1 MAEDLG
7 LGVFI
12 DPTGAVKGSEDAKRA
27 FDGMKKAATES
38 EKSIKALNGVM
49 NELKGLFAGITIVAT
64 FNALTNAAK
73 EFEQNTLRLNTQLKR
88 LGDQSQITAG
98 FIDDLADSF
107 SNISGFD
114 DDEIKRTTIGLLEM
128 GLQSRKAIT
137 DVTQLG
143 IALAAL
149 KPELGGVENATNMIA
164 RALKNPEMGLRALRA
179 TGIAFNTEA
188 MRTVEILAKQGDAA
202 EAAAVLVNEL
212 EKAMGGS
219 AEVIAASL
227 DTIEGKQRALATSW
241 GNLLETFGTSE
252 TFINAAKFA
261 IDALRV
267 AIIAVDTYL
276 KAFGHAWI
284 ETWKS
289 IGDVLSG
296 EWTQA
301 NQRFTAIEGETKR
314 ILKEGMDRITQS
326 GEGSRRTIKA
336 VKQDYEG
343 FSKTAVDGLE
353 KTKKKTAELDE
364 TTKKLVDTLEGGLTD
379 AFTEMFKTG
388 EISFSNL
395 FESFRSMLAKMS
407 AQALVNPI
415 IIGIKQDVLG
425 QLSGTSGATSGSSSG
440 GGIFSNGFSLPNI
453 DIFGSSGGGSFINSI
468 GSSLGFATPYAVDP
482 AVFGVSQ
489 LNIGSGIFGSTTLGS
504 AIGNAGYGMIGST
517 LSSLLG
523 LGGGGMA
530 STALSTVGSLA
541 GSALGGPIGAIAGGF
556 IGDALGGL
564 FGGKALPSNNTA
576 AANFNNLGQVTL
588 HEDKAND
595 NTRKLRDSFVSGVQQ
610 MFSAITSITNG
621 TARFTPFG
629 FDIGERDPTSIYK
642 NGLAMSGKQG
652 DFQGAAGDVKGALDY
667 IATNLSSFVSGLS
680 GMFDQVIKK
689 GGDFQ
694 KVMENLGFAKAY
706 TDIVNFKKPLSDV
719 QQLFKGLT
727 DQYNELVRKTNELN
741 ATPNKIKG
749 TGAGGILG
757 MDQIDFAKIIRE
769 RPDVVRD
776 RGTSP
781 EALYGWL
788 VSNGFS
794 EGGADYFAKAS
805 LRSYSKIDLSPA
817 TNSLRKQ
824 LNDSISE
831 AIMGIDNPM
840 QLALNQFDADAKARL
855 DYAKLIGADINAVE
869 KYNAL
874 AREQILKQYGQ
885 SAVELEAK
893 TAAERLAI
901 MQKSAEQIKAF
912 LNQQLLGETSTLSPW
927 EKYQEAQ
934 RQFQNNLA
942 TARTSGDTSEL
953 VSSAGTLL
961 QLGQEALGGATADY
975 ATLQNFTRQTL
986 TNLAR
991 DLKLPGFAYGGS
1003 YTVGGS
1009 SGVDS
1014 RVVAFKATA
1023 GEQIEVT
1030 PAGGGSTVQAI
1041 SQQTV
1046 VLASE
1051 IRNLAAEVVEMRKEN
1066 EKLRMQ
1072 GSLERR
1078 AVG

>member
-149 KPELGGVENATNMIA
+149 KPELGGVESATNMIA

-188 MRTVEILAKQGDAA
+188 MKSIEILAKQGKAA
-202 EAAAVLVNEL
+202 EAAALMVNEL
-212 EKAMGGS
+212 EKSMGSS

-227 DTIEGKQRALATSW
+227 DTIEGKQRSLQTAW
-241 GNLLETFGTSE
+241 GNLLDTFGQSE
-252 TFINAAKFA
+252 AFIGIAKG
-261 IDALRV
+261 ALEGLTK
-267 AIIAVDTYL
+267 AIIFVESRV
-276 KAFGHAWI
+276 KAFLVSWIGAW
-284 ETWKS
+284 KA
-289 IGDVLSG
+289 IG
-296 EWTQA
+296 
-301 NQRFTAIEGETKR
+301 EGSWMGDHDAASRTFVESDQEAKR
-314 ILKEGMDRITQS
+314 ILAEADKRIAMSTEQL
-326 GEGSRRTIKA
+326 SRRVRAAKE
-336 VKQDYEG
+336 DYQG

-353 KTKKKTAELDE
+353 KTKKKTAELDD

-468 GSSLGFATPYAVDP
+468 GSSLGFAQSYAVDP

-489 LNIGSGIFGSTTLGS
+489 LNIGSGMFGSTTLGS

-517 LSSLLG
+517 LSSMLG

-530 STALSTVGSLA
+530 STALSSIGSIA
-541 GSALGGPIGAIAGGF
+541 GSAFGGPIGAIAGGF

-564 FGGKALPSNNTA
+564 FGGKALPSNFGA
-576 AANFNNLGQVTL
+576 GANFNNLGQATMT
-588 HEDKAND
+588 EDKAND
-595 NTRKLRDSFVSGVQQ
+595 NTRKMRDSFVSGVQQ
-610 MFSAITSITNG
+610 MFNSISSITSG
-621 TARFTPFG
+621 KAKFTKFG
-629 FDIGERDPTSIYK
+629 FDIGERDPTRI
-642 NGLAMSGKQG
+642 NLGGLSMQGKG
-652 DFQGAAGDVKGALDY
+652 TWEGGVGDVQGALDY
-667 IATNLSSFVSGLS
+667 VANNLKDFVSGLT

-694 KVMENLGFAKAY
+694 NVMLNLGFAKAY
-706 TDIVNFKKPLSDV
+706 TDIINYKKPLSDV
-719 QQLFKGLT
+719 EQNMKDLT
-727 DQYNELVRKTNELN
+727 D
-741 ATPNKIKG
+741 A
-749 TGAGGILG
+749 
-757 MDQIDFAKIIRE
+757 FIRL
-769 RPDVVRD
+769 RD
-776 RGTSP
+776 R
-781 EALYGWL
+781 
-788 VSNGFS
+788 
-794 EGGADYFAKAS
+794 AKE
-805 LRSYSKIDLSPA
+805 LRINISPA
-817 TNSLRKQ
+817 KGALASQFNNQIGDAL
-824 LNDSISE
+824 LGIND
-831 AIMGIDNPM
+831 PM
-840 QLALNQFDADAKARL
+840 QLALNNLQKDNTARIN
-855 DYAKLIGADINAVE
+855 YAKLIGANVAQVE
-869 KYNAL
+869 KYNAAL
-874 AREQILKQYGQ
+874 REQILKQFGQ
-885 SAVELEAK
+885 SAVDLEAK